1 MSGSLRSKQGCW
13 TCRLRKKKC
22 DEGRPQ
28 CSTCEA
34 LSIMCYGYG
43 PKPEWMSDE
52 AQTKTVADG
61 IKQIVKITS
70 RRRNNIARDPA
81 GPTVK
86 LAPKPS
92 HGSVDTPITD
102 GATSSPDDGVEK
114 PEDDRGSSL
123 EVTGEARHGAA
134 QDSISSQGTPQ
145 SSDGDRHQATI
156 NQELLISDD
165 EPILLMH
172 FLDTVFPLQY
182 PMYDPD
188 IIEGGR
194 GWLLS
199 LLLRTKPLYHA
210 ALAVSSYHRRIRVI
224 HKLLEVCR
232 AAARDQQERHLELSL
247 RAVREAITHV
257 NEFVHRRQSTN
268 QLGTVASIV
277 ELVFFELL
285 AGEGHI
291 WKIHLDAA
299 IEMYHRSCVDQLAHL
314 DLTEKSRRILLEDL
328 AVYEELDHQGA
339 TVTQEVA
346 TFRFMSGSIIWLDI
360 LASITLG
367 AKPKLLA
374 YHASVI
380 TPQSQIRL
388 ESIMGCKNWVMTQIG
403 QIAALHARKERA
415 PETHTAT
422 IALDIGHALQLGIS
436 QEEMHD
442 LSLSTDYAPRPSVAK
457 ASDIITLVTVIYA
470 SVAQIYLHLVVHGYQ
485 GLEVLNPVMS
495 KLFQILRAQ
504 TPRHVFPALVCPFF
518 ILGCAARP
526 GEEQRWIRDIMAS
539 QEPQDRLF
547 RHRCKISPVLE
558 KVWILREMNTD
569 FRWKDTLNLCED
581 LLLY

>member
-1 MSGSLRSKQGCW
+1 MSGPLRSKQGCW

-34 LSIMCYGYG
+34 LGIMCYGYG
-43 PKPEWMSDE
+43 PKPDWMSDE

-61 IKQIVKITS
+61 IKQVVKITS
-70 RRRNNIARDPA
+70 RRRMNISRDPA

-92 HGSVDTPITD
+92 HESDGTPISN
-102 GATSSPDDGVEK
+102 GATSSPDDGAEK
-114 PEDDRGSSL
+114 LEDNCGPSL
-123 EVTGEARHGAA
+123 EILGEARHGVA
-134 QDSISSQGTPQ
+134 QDSIKSQGTPQ

-210 ALAVSSYHRRIRVI
+210 ALA
-224 HKLLEVCR
+224 
-232 AAARDQQERHLELSL
+232 QERHLELSL
-247 RAVREAITHV
+247 RTVREAITHV

-299 IEMYHRSCVDQLAHL
+299 IEMYHRSCADQLAHL
-314 DLTEKSRRILLEDL
+314 DLTEKSRRILLEDH

-380 TPQSQIRL
+380 TPHSQIRL

-403 QIAALHARKERA
+403 QIAALHARKERV
-415 PETHTAT
+415 PETQTAA

-442 LSLSTDYAPRPSVAK
+442 LTLSTDYAPRLSIAK
-457 ASDIITLVTVIYA
+457 ASEIITLVTVIYA

-495 KLFQILRAQ
+495 KLFQILRTQ
-504 TPRHVFPALVCPFF
+504 TPRHVFPALVCPLF

-539 QEPQDRLF
+539 QELQDRLF

-558 KVWILREMNTD
+558 KVWISREANTD